1 MVQTN
6 RATSNDA
13 YPNQSSLCQR
23 VNIPHVQPVNN
34 RRQFL
39 AQAGAGFG
47 ALALNGM
54 LAEADIIENGI
65 ATPGCHH
72 PASAKSVIFLFMEG
86 GPSQLDT
93 FDRKPLLNDL
103 AGQSLPA
110 SFREPI
116 TAMGEK
122 GAPLLACQRKW
133 NRYGESGL
141 EISDWFPHVAQ
152 HADELAILRSCYG
165 EGINHSGGC
174 NLMNT
179 GSIIAGRPSLGAW
192 VTYGLGSESEE
203 LPAFVVMK
211 DQKKPGT
218 NGVRSW
224 GPGFLPAT
232 FQGTPVG
239 EGPGDEVI
247 ANLKLP
253 QGIDEPRQRQK
264 LELIRKINQLHAS
277 RLPNISTLDAR
288 IRAYELAYRM
298 QSAAPEA
305 VDLTQETAET
315 RDMYGLDN
323 KQTASFGETCL
334 LARRMVERGVRFIQ
348 LFSGTGSGWDAHSG
362 IEANHTKYCG
372 SVDKPIA
379 GLLTDLR
386 RRGLLDQ
393 TLVVWGG
400 EFGRTPMSEKGNGR
414 DHNPT
419 GFTMWMAGGGVH
431 GGQVIGSTDD
441 LGLYAVENRAHVHDI
456 HASILHLLGLDRL
469 KLSYNHQGRLERPT
483 VNEGKMIQQ
492 LIS

>member
-1 MVQTN
+1 MHHPP
-6 RATSNDA
+6 SK
-13 YPNQSSLCQR
+13 LCQR
-23 VNIPHVQPVNN
+23 ANVPHIQPVLN
-34 RRQFL
+34 RRQML
-39 AQAGAGFG
+39 SQTGAGFG
-47 ALALNGM
+47 AVALNGM
-54 LAEADIIENGI
+54 LAQAEALKTGL
-65 ATPGCHH
+65 ATQGCHH

-93 FDRKPLLNDL
+93 FDRKPLLNEL
-103 AGQSLPA
+103 AGQPLPA

-122 GAPLLACQRKW
+122 GSPLLECKRKW

-179 GSIIAGRPSLGAW
+179 GSIVAGRPSLGSW
-192 VTYGLGSESEE
+192 VTYGLGSETEE

-224 GPGFLPAT
+224 GPGFLPST

-239 EGPGDEVI
+239 DGPTDEAI
-247 ANLKLP
+247 ANLSLP
-253 QGIDEPRQRQK
+253 AGIDEPRQRQK
-264 LELIRKINQLHAS
+264 LDLIRKINQMHAA
-277 RLPNISTLDAR
+277 RLPDVSTLDAR
-288 IRAYELAYRM
+288 IRSYELAYRM

-305 VDLTQETAET
+305 VDLASETAET
-315 RDMYGLDN
+315 RELYGLND
-323 KQTASFGETCL
+323 KPSAKFGEICL

-362 IEANHTKYCG
+362 IESNHTKYCG

-400 EFGRTPMSEKGNGR
+400 EFGRTPMSEKGTGR

-419 GFTMWMAGGGVH
+419 GFTMWMAGGGVK
-431 GGQVIGSTDD
+431 GGQVIGATDE
-441 LGLYAVENRAHVHDI
+441 LGLYATEERAHVHDI

-469 KLSYNHQGRLERPT
+469 ELSYNHQGRLERPT
-483 VNEGKMIQQ
+483 INEGKMIRQ

>member
-1 MVQTN
+1 MN
-6 RATSNDA
+6 KHG
-13 YPNQSSLCQR
+13 SSLCAR
-23 VNIPHVQPVNN
+23 ANVPHVQCATN

-39 AQAGAGFG
+39 ASAGAGFG
-47 ALALNGM
+47 AVALNGM
-54 LAEADIIENGI
+54 LADSLSGASNI
-65 ATPGCHH
+65 ATAGTHH
-72 PASAKSVIFLFMEG
+72 PATAKSVIFLFMEG

-93 FDRKPLLNDL
+93 FDRKPLLNQL
-103 AGQSLPA
+103 AGKALPD
-110 SFREPI
+110 SFREPL

-122 GAPLLACQRKW
+122 GSPLLAEKRKW
-133 NRYGESGL
+133 ARFGESGL

-152 HADELAILRSCYG
+152 HADDLAIIRSCYG

-179 GSIIAGRPSLGAW
+179 GSTLGGRPSLGAW
-192 VTYGLGSESEE
+192 VTYGLGTENED

-232 FQGTPVG
+232 YQGTPVG
-239 EGPGDEVI
+239 DGPNADEPI
-247 ANLKLP
+247 ANLSLAK
-253 QGIDEPRQRQK
+253 GITAEQQLNK
-264 LELIRKINQLHAS
+264 LEMIRKINELHAS
-277 RLPNISTLDAR
+277 RLPNVSTLDAR
-288 IRAYELAYRM
+288 IRSYELAFRM

-305 VDLTQETAET
+305 VELAKETAET
-315 RDMYGLDN
+315 KELYGLND
-323 KQTASFGETCL
+323 KKTEKFGEICL

-348 LFSGTGSGWDAHSG
+348 LFSGTGSGWDAHSK
-362 IEANHTKYCG
+362 IESNHTKFCG
-372 SVDKPIA
+372 SVDRPIA

-400 EFGRTPMSEKGNGR
+400 EFGRTPMSEKGDGR

-419 GFTMWMAGGGVH
+419 GFTMWMAGGGVK
-431 GGQVIGSTDD
+431 GGQVIGATDE
-441 LGLYAVENRAHVHDI
+441 LSLYAVEERAHVHDI
-456 HASILHLLGLDRL
+456 HASILHLMGLDRL

-483 VNEGKMIQQ
+483 INEGKMIKK
-492 LIS
+492 LIG

>member
-1 MVQTN
+1 MPSYYKRRNEMTLN
-6 RATSNDA
+6 SNS
-13 YPNQSSLCQR
+13 NLCR
-23 VNIPHVQPVNN
+23 RLDIPHFQPVLT
-34 RRQFL
+34 RRQML
-39 AQAGAGFG
+39 AQTGAGFG
-47 ALALNGM
+47 AVALNGM
-54 LAEADIIENGI
+54 LAEAETLKSGS
-65 ATPGCHH
+65 AVQGCHH
-72 PASAKSVIFLFMEG
+72 PPTAKSVIFLFMEG

-93 FDRKPLLNDL
+93 FDRKPLLNKL

-122 GAPLLACQRKW
+122 GAPLLECKREW
-133 NRYGESGL
+133 NHYGESGL
-141 EISDWFPHVAQ
+141 EISNWFPHVAR
-152 HADELAILRSCYG
+152 HADELAVIRSCYG

-192 VTYGLGSESEE
+192 VTYGLGSETEE

-211 DQKKPGT
+211 DQKKSGT

-239 EGPGDEVI
+239 DGANDEAI

-253 QGIDEPRQRQK
+253 AGINETRQRQK
-264 LELIRKINQLHAS
+264 LDLIRKINQMHAA
-277 RLPNISTLDAR
+277 RLPDVSTLDAR
-288 IRAYELAYRM
+288 IRSYELAYRM

-305 VDLTQETAET
+305 VDLTRETAET
-315 RDMYGLDN
+315 RNLYGLDE
-323 KQTASFGETCL
+323 KQTGNFGEICL

-362 IEANHTKYCG
+362 IESNHTKYCG

-400 EFGRTPMSEKGNGR
+400 EFGRTPMSEKGTGR

-419 GFTMWMAGGGVH
+419 GFTMWMAGGGVR
-431 GGQVIGSTDD
+431 GGQVIGATDE
-441 LGLYAVENRAHVHDI
+441 LGLYATEDRAHVHDI

-469 KLSYNHQGRLERPT
+469 ELSYNHQGRLERPT

>member
-1 MVQTN
+1 
-6 RATSNDA
+6 AK
-13 YPNQSSLCQR
+13 
-23 VNIPHVQPVNN
+23 N

-39 AQAGAGFG
+39 AHSGAGFG

-54 LAEADIIENGI
+54 LAEASE
-65 ATPGCHH
+65 TPKQPHH
-72 PASAKSVIFLFMEG
+72 PATAKSVIFLFMEG

-93 FDRKPLLNDL
+93 FDRKPLLNKL
-103 AGQSLPA
+103 AGEPLPDT
-110 SFREPI
+110 FREPI

-122 GAPLLACQRKW
+122 GSPLLPTQRTW
-133 NRYGESGL
+133 ARHGESGL
-141 EISDWFPHVAQ
+141 EISDWFPNVAQ
-152 HADELAILRSCYG
+152 HADDLAVIRSCYG

-179 GSIIAGRPSLGAW
+179 SSIIAGRPSLGAW
-192 VTYGLGSESEE
+192 VTYGLGTENED

-239 EGPGDEVI
+239 DGPNDDAI
-247 ANLKLP
+247 ANLTLP
-253 QGIDEPRQRQK
+253 KGMTDQRQLAK
-264 LELIRKINQLHAS
+264 LAMIRKINEQHAA
-277 RLPNISTLDAR
+277 RLPNVTNLDAR

-305 VDLTQETAET
+305 VDLARETSETQ
-315 RDMYGLDN
+315 DLYGLND
-323 KQTASFGETCL
+323 KRTEGFGKICL

-362 IEANHTKYCG
+362 IESNHTKYCG
-372 SVDKPIA
+372 SVDRPIA
-379 GLLTDLR
+379 GLIADLR

-393 TLVVWGG
+393 TLIVWGG
-400 EFGRTPMSEKGNGR
+400 EFGRTPMSEKGDGR

-419 GFTMWMAGGGVH
+419 GFTMWMAGGGVQ
-431 GGQVIGSTDD
+431 GGQVIGATDE
-441 LGLYAVENRAHVHDI
+441 LGLYAVEERAHVHDI
-456 HASILHLLGLDRL
+456 HASILHLMGLDRL
-469 KLSYNHQGRLERPT
+469 DLSYNHQGRLERPT
-483 VNEGKMIQQ
+483 VNEGEMIRK
-492 LIS
+492 LLG